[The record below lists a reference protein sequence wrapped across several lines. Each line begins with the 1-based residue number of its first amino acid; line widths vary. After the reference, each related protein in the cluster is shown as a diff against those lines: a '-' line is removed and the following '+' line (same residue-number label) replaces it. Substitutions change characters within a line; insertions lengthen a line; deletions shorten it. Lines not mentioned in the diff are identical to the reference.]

1 MIFVLVLK
9 RDIILIQ
16 GHHLIE
22 QELIELWISR
32 NTVWFWSLRPRL
44 ISETNTTLFFLNIFL
59 KYWPPLSHSS
69 PIIWLF
75 SIFILFSNLE
85 EKLINSSWSEHHQI
99 ESYPVIFP
107 FAPRL
112 CMTPSSGPCFP
123 VYISDHPHA
132 AAEGQYFT
140 LYWVFFFSLWQHIT
154 RAMVRFLQFMSL

>member
-1 MIFVLVLK
+1 MILVPVLK

-32 NTVWFWSLRPRL
+32 NAVRFWSLRPRL

-75 SIFILFSNLE
+75 SIFILFSNKRE

-99 ESYPVIFP
+99 EGYPVIFP

-112 CMTPSSGPCFP
+112 CMPPPQAP
-123 VYISDHPHA
+123 VFQFIYQIILTLLQKASISHCT
-132 AAEGQYFT
+132 G
-140 LYWVFFFSLWQHIT
+140 FFFSVYDSILQELW
-154 RAMVRFLQFMSL
+154 